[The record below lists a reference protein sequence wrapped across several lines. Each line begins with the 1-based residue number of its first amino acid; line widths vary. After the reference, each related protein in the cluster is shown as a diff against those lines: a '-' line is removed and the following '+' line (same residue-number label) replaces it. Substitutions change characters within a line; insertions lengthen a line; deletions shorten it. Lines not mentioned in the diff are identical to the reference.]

1 MSRNLAVGD
10 TVSGYRIESILGR
23 GGMAVVYLA
32 EHDRLK
38 RKVAL
43 KVLSP
48 EIAAD
53 DTFRQRFV
61 VESERLASVDHPNII
76 PIYEAGEDDDLLFI
90 AMRYVESTDL
100 KQLISDEGG
109 LDPGRAVSILTQVA
123 GALDAAHAKGLVHR
137 DVKPANILVAVGAGA
152 DGGDHAYLSDF
163 GLTKRTQET
172 SGLTRTGFFMGTI
185 DYIAPEQISG
195 KGVDG
200 RTDQYALTCVLFEC
214 LSGGPP
220 YRREDD
226 AAVLFSHIS
235 EPPPSVSAL
244 RPELPSEIDTVIAT
258 GMAKEKEDRYPYC
271 VALARA
277 ARHAL
282 MPRVATPPVGVAVAE
297 TVVAPSPAEPGD
309 VAAGETAAGVA
320 AGLPD
325 APSAGAPTLPT
336 PPPMDQAPA
345 PSAPTEP
352 SHSAS
357 PSPHVSPSADQRRS
371 RTPLIAA
378 AVIVALLGAGFG
390 AFMVL
395 SDDDGGGGGT
405 GTTTPTGA
413 TGATD
418 TTGATGP
425 TAPTGATGEP
435 FLPLAEADL
444 VGTFNLTF
452 SPQGDTSAG
461 SATNTTWG
469 FEPNCEGRTGDHP
482 CNADAVA
489 PPVSGSLQRLGK
501 AYSGDVTGALPC
513 GEGEMH
519 VEFEVFAAIVD
530 ENDVEGEGL
539 VTEIRGDGT
548 MLTGTCPGSAFTLVG
563 TLA

>member
-1 MSRNLAVGD
+1 MSRNLSVGD

-43 KVLSP
+43 KVLTP

-53 DTFRQRFV
+53 ETFRQRFIA
-61 VESERLASVDHPNII
+61 ESERLASVDHPNII

-90 AMRYVESTDL
+90 AMRYVETTDL
-100 KQLISDEGG
+100 KQLITDEGG
-109 LDPGRAVSILTQVA
+109 LDPGRAVSIITQVA

-200 RTDQYALTCVLFEC
+200 RTDQYALACVLFEC

-244 RPELPSEIDTVIAT
+244 RPELPPEIDAVIAT

-282 MPRVATPPVGVAVAE
+282 MPRVATPPVGVVVPE
-297 TVVAPSPAEPGD
+297 TVATQTPGQPDADPHVAAAAFPVAPSGGRE
-309 VAAGETAAGVA
+309 
-320 AGLPD
+320 
-325 APSAGAPTLPT
+325 GAPTLPK
-336 PPPMDQAPA
+336 PPTLEGPPRTGPPD
-345 PSAPTEP
+345 EG
-352 SHSAS
+352 
-357 PSPHVSPSADQRRS
+357 RRS
-371 RTPLIAA
+371 RAPLLAATIALA
-378 AVIVALLGAGFG
+378 ILGAGFG
-390 AFMVL
+390 AFTLL
-395 SDDDGGGGGT
+395 SDDDGGGGT
-405 GTTTPTGA
+405 GTTAPTGA

-418 TTGATGP
+418 TTGASGP
-425 TAPTGATGEP
+425 TAPTGPTGEP
-435 FLPLAEADL
+435 FTPLSEADL
-444 VGTFNLTF
+444 FGTWNVTL
-452 SPQGDTSAG
+452 SPEDDTSAG
-461 SATNTTWG
+461 SATQT
-469 FEPNCEGRTGDHP
+469 
-482 CNADAVA
+482 
-489 PPVSGSLQRLGK
+489 
-501 AYSGDVTGALPC
+501 
-513 GEGEMH
+513 
-519 VEFEVFAAIVD
+519 
-530 ENDVEGEGL
+530 
-539 VTEIRGDGT
+539 
-548 MLTGTCPGSAFTLVG
+548 TLVLERNCDDRPAS
-563 TLA
+563 TRATSTSSHR

>member
-1 MSRNLAVGD
+1 VSRTLSVGD

-53 DTFRQRFV
+53 ETFRQRFV

-76 PIYEAGEDDDLLFI
+76 PIYEAGEDEDLLFI

-109 LDPGRAVSILTQVA
+109 LDPERAVSILTQVA

-200 RTDQYALTCVLFEC
+200 RTDQYALACVLFEC

-220 YRREDD
+220 YRRDDD

-244 RPELPSEIDTVIAT
+244 RPELPSEIDAVIAT

-282 MPRVATPPVGVAVAE
+282 MPRVATPPVGVGIPE
-297 TVVAPSPAEPGD
+297 TVVAPSPADSDGVE
-309 VAAGETAAGVA
+309 AGESAA

-336 PPPMDQAPA
+336 PPPMGEGLP
-345 PSAPTEP
+345 PSATEP
-352 SHSAS
+352 SQPATS
-357 PSPHVSPSADQRRS
+357 PPHVPPTSVERRS
-371 RTPLIAA
+371 RTPLVAA
-378 AVIVALLGAGFG
+378 AVVVALLGAGFG
-390 AFMVL
+390 AFALL
-395 SDDDGGGGGT
+395 SDDDGSGGT
-405 GTTTPTGA
+405 GTTAPTGA

-418 TTGATGP
+418 TTGASGP
-425 TAPTGATGEP
+425 TAPTGPTGEP
-435 FLPLAEADL
+435 FTPFSEADL
-444 VGTFNLTF
+444 FGTWNVTL
-452 SPQGDTSAG
+452 SPEDDTSAG
-461 SATNTTWG
+461 SATQTTLVL
-469 FEPNCEGRTGDHP
+469 ERNCDNRSGPHP
-482 CNADAVA
+482 CDVDVVA
-489 PPVSGSLQRLGK
+489 PVTGFLQRLGK
-501 AYSGDVTGALPC
+501 SYSGTVTGDLPC
-513 GEGEMH
+513 GEGDMD
-519 VEFEVFAAIVD
+519 VEFEVVRAIV
-530 ENDVEGEGL
+530 EGDGGR

-548 MLTGTCPGSAFTLVG
+548 MVNGTCPGGVFTLVG
-563 TLA
+563 TLT

>member
-1 MSRNLAVGD
+1 VSRNLSVGD

-43 KVLSP
+43 KVLTP

-53 DTFRQRFV
+53 DTFRQRFIA
-61 VESERLASVDHPNII
+61 ESERLASVDHPNII

-90 AMRYVESTDL
+90 AMRYVETTDL
-100 KQLISDEGG
+100 KQLITDEGG
-109 LDPGRAVSILTQVA
+109 LDPGRAVSIITQVA

-200 RTDQYALTCVLFEC
+200 RTDQYALACVLFEC

-244 RPELPSEIDTVIAT
+244 RPELPPEIDAVIAT

-282 MPRVATPPVGVAVAE
+282 MPRVATPPVGVAVPE
-297 TVVAPSPAEPGD
+297 TVVAPSRCGGRDRGRRDRGVPRRTVRWRSLIADPAADGSGSAALGAD
-309 VAAGETAAGVA
+309 RALAAG
-320 AGLPD
+320 D
-325 APSAGAPTLPT
+325 
-336 PPPMDQAPA
+336 
-345 PSAPTEP
+345 
-352 SHSAS
+352 
-357 PSPHVSPSADQRRS
+357 
-371 RTPLIAA
+371 
-378 AVIVALLGAGFG
+378 
-390 AFMVL
+390 
-395 SDDDGGGGGT
+395 
-405 GTTTPTGA
+405 
-413 TGATD
+413 
-418 TTGATGP
+418 
-425 TAPTGATGEP
+425 TAPTRVTTCRSTAFANAVDRGG
-435 FLPLAEADL
+435 
-444 VGTFNLTF
+444 
-452 SPQGDTSAG
+452 GD
-461 SATNTTWG
+461 
-469 FEPNCEGRTGDHP
+469 RR
-482 CNADAVA
+482 A
-489 PPVSGSLQRLGK
+489 PGCRVRRVRPVVR
-501 AYSGDVTGALPC
+501 
-513 GEGEMH
+513 
-519 VEFEVFAAIVD
+519 
-530 ENDVEGEGL
+530 
-539 VTEIRGDGT
+539 R
-548 MLTGTCPGSAFTLVG
+548 
-563 TLA
+563 

>member
-1 MSRNLAVGD
+1 VSRTVSVGD

-23 GGMAVVYLA
+23 GGMAVVYVA

-53 DTFRQRFV
+53 ETFRQRFIG
-61 VESERLASVDHPNII
+61 ESERLAAVDHPNII
-76 PIYEAGEDDDLLFI
+76 PIYEAGEDDELLFI

-100 KQLISDEGG
+100 KQLITDEGG
-109 LDPGRAVSILTQVA
+109 LDPERAVTIVSQVA

-200 RTDQYALTCVLFEC
+200 RTDQYALACVLFEC

-220 YRREDD
+220 YPRDDD

-244 RPELPSEIDTVIAT
+244 RPELPPEIDAVIAT

-282 MPRVATPPVGVAVAE
+282 LPRVSTPPVGVVIPE
-297 TVVAPSPAEPGD
+297 TVAAPAPGQADADPDLAAAAYPVAPGGRE
-309 VAAGETAAGVA
+309 
-320 AGLPD
+320 
-325 APSAGAPTLPT
+325 GAPTLPK
-336 PPPMDQAPA
+336 
-345 PSAPTEP
+345 APTLEGP
-352 SHSAS
+352 
-357 PSPHVSPSADQRRS
+357 PSPGRADEGRRS
-371 RTPLIAA
+371 RAPLLAA
-378 AVIVALLGAGFG
+378 AIVLAILAAGFG
-390 AFMVL
+390 AFALL
-395 SDDDGGGGGT
+395 SDDDEGGGT
-405 GTTTPTGA
+405 GTTAPTGA
-413 TGATD
+413 TGATG
-418 TTGATGP
+418 TTGASGPTTATGP
-425 TAPTGATGEP
+425 TGEQ
-435 FLPLAEADL
+435 FLPFSEADL
-444 VGTFNLTF
+444 FGTWNVTL
-452 SPQGDTSAG
+452 SPQDETGPA
-461 SATNTTWG
+461 SATQTTLVL
-469 FEPNCEGRTGDHP
+469 ERNCDNRSGPHP
-482 CNADAVA
+482 CDVDVVE
-489 PPVSGSLQRLGK
+489 PVTGFLQRLGK
-501 AYSGDVTGALPC
+501 SYSGTVNGDLPC
-513 GEGEMH
+513 GEGDMQ
-519 VEFEVFAAIVD
+519 VEFEVVRTIVAGED
-530 ENDVEGEGL
+530 EGR
-539 VTEIRGDGT
+539 VTEIRGEGT
-548 MLTGTCPGSAFTLVG
+548 MVNGTCPGDVFTLVG

>member
-1 MSRNLAVGD
+1 VSRNLSVGD

-43 KVLSP
+43 KVLTP

-53 DTFRQRFV
+53 ETFRQRFIA
-61 VESERLASVDHPNII
+61 ESERLASVDHPNII

-90 AMRYVESTDL
+90 AMRYVETTDL
-100 KQLISDEGG
+100 KQLITDEGG
-109 LDPGRAVSILTQVA
+109 LDPGRAVSIITQVA

-200 RTDQYALTCVLFEC
+200 RTDQYALACVLFEC

-244 RPELPSEIDTVIAT
+244 RPELPPEIDAVIAT

-282 MPRVATPPVGVAVAE
+282 MPRVATPPVGVAVPE
-297 TVVAPSPAEPGD
+297 TVVAPSPAEPGE
-309 VAAGETAAGVA
+309 VAAGETGGGVTAGF
-320 AGLPD
+320 PD
-325 APSAGAPTLPT
+325 APSAGAPSLPT
-336 PPPMDQAPA
+336 PPPMGQAPP

-352 SHSAS
+352 SQPAI
-357 PSPHVSPSADQRRS
+357 PPPHVSPPADQPRS

-390 AFMVL
+390 AFVLL

-405 GTTTPTGA
+405 GTTAPTGA
-413 TGATD
+413 TGATG
-418 TTGATGP
+418 TTGASGP
-425 TAPTGATGEP
+425 TAPTGATGLGD
-435 FLPLAEADL
+435 LPLAEAR
-444 VGTFNLTF
+444 VFGPWNLNF
-452 SPQGDTSAG
+452 VPVDAERAG
-461 SATNTTWG
+461 EATNAQW
-469 FEPNCEGRTGDHP
+469 ELAANCEDRPGPHPCDVDAVRPVVGFIERTGKRYLGD
-482 CNADAVA
+482 
-489 PPVSGSLQRLGK
+489 VSGE
-501 AYSGDVTGALPC
+501 LPC
-513 GEGEMH
+513 GVGDMT
-519 VEFEVFAAIVD
+519 VSFEILRAEVI
-530 ENDVEGEGL
+530 EDVWRAVQISGEG
-539 VTEIRGDGT
+539 T
-548 MLTGTCPGSAFTLVG
+548 MVNGTCPGSVFSIAGALD
-563 TLA
+563 

>member
-1 MSRNLAVGD
+1 VSRTLAVGD

-53 DTFRQRFV
+53 ETFRQRFV
-61 VESERLASVDHPNII
+61 AESERLASVDHPNII
-76 PIYEAGEDDDLLFI
+76 PIYEAGEDDELLFI
-90 AMRYVESTDL
+90 AMRYVETTDL
-100 KQLISDEGG
+100 KQLIVDEGG
-109 LDPGRAVSILTQVA
+109 LDPERAVSIVTQVA

-200 RTDQYALTCVLFEC
+200 RTDQYALACVLFEC
-214 LSGGPP
+214 LSGSPP
-220 YRREDD
+220 YQREDD
-226 AAVLFSHIS
+226 AAVLFSHLS
-235 EPPPSVSAL
+235 EPPPNVTSL
-244 RPELPSEIDTVIAT
+244 RPELPPEIDVVIST

-282 MPRVATPPVGVAVAE
+282 MPRISTPPVGVAFPE
-297 TVVAPSPAEPGD
+297 TVAAPSPVEPREAEQ
-309 VAAGETAAGVA
+309 GEAEQGVA
-320 AGLPD
+320 GAIPE
-325 APSAGAPTLPT
+325 APPTETGRTPTLPT
-336 PPPMDQAPA
+336 PPSPYEPPPPFEP
-345 PSAPTEP
+345 PSQEP
-352 SHSAS
+352 
-357 PSPHVSPSADQRRS
+357 PSEPRRS
-371 RTPLIAA
+371 RGPLVAA
-378 AVIVALLGAGFG
+378 AIVVALLGAGIG
-390 AFMVL
+390 AFALL
-395 SDDDGGGGGT
+395 SGDDGGGGT
-405 GTTTPTGA
+405 GTTAPTGA
-413 TGATD
+413 TGVTD
-418 TTGATGP
+418 ASGGTGP
-425 TAPTGATGEP
+425 TAPTGASGEP
-435 FLPLAEADL
+435 FTPLSEADL
-444 VGTFNLTF
+444 LGTFSLTF
-452 SPQGDTSAG
+452 SPEGDTSAG
-461 SATNTTWG
+461 SATNATWEFASDCTERSG
-469 FEPNCEGRTGDHP
+469 PHP
-482 CNADAVA
+482 CDADVVA
-489 PPVSGSLQRLGK
+489 PPVQGDLDRLGK
-501 AYSGDVTGALPC
+501 TYQGDVTGALPC
-513 GEGEMH
+513 GDGDMH

-530 ENDVEGEGL
+530 ENDVEDEGL
-539 VTEIRGDGT
+539 VTEIRGQGT
-548 MLTGTCPGSAFTLVG
+548 MLTGTCPGDVFTFVG